1 MAPKF
6 KFTRAEITD
15 AALQVVRRN
24 GIDAL
29 TARAIADE
37 LGVSTQPV
45 FTCFSTM
52 AEARGAVR
60 AAAGAIYDGY
70 AEKGLQAEVPFFGF
84 GMQYIRFAR
93 EEPELYRLLFLSHD
107 VSPVI
112 EAMRHSQSLI
122 RSTLESLYHLTAA
135 EADYYFRDMWLVVHS
150 LSTLI
155 VTGGCAYTDD
165 EICGIL
171 SGFSLGVCRAIRQV
185 PGFVEGTFDR
195 NAEFTRLLKNCEQE
209 VSDGT
214 DH

>member
-24 GIDAL
+24 GIGAL

-60 AAAGAIYDGY
+60 SAAESIYDGY
-70 AEKGLQAEVPFFGF
+70 VEEGLRAEIPFHGF

-93 EEPELYRLLFLSHD
+93 EEPELYRLLFLTHD
-107 VSPVI
+107 AGEKGAMPKPSAISATCGSWCTASP
-112 EAMRHSQSLI
+112 
-122 RSTLESLYHLTAA
+122 RSSSPATAHTPTWRSA
-135 EADYYFRDMWLVVHS
+135 LF
-150 LSTLI
+150 
-155 VTGGCAYTDD
+155 
-165 EICGIL
+165 
-171 SGFSLGVCRAIRQV
+171 
-185 PGFVEGTFDR
+185 
-195 NAEFTRLLKNCEQE
+195 
-209 VSDGT
+209 
-214 DH
+214 

>member
-1 MAPKF
+1 MPPRVKF
-6 KFTRAEITD
+6 SREEIVQ
-15 AALQVVRRN
+15 AALDVAREK
-24 GIDAL
+24 GADAM
-29 TARAIADE
+29 TTRDIAAR
-37 LGVSTQPV
+37 LGVSTQPI
-45 FTCFSTM
+45 FTYFRSM
-52 AEARGAVR
+52 AEVR
-60 AAAGAIYDGY
+60 AAVHAAAETFYQKYAAEGLAEGY
-70 AEKGLQAEVPFFGF
+70 
-84 GMQYIRFAR
+84 GMRYIRFAR

>member
-1 MAPKF
+1 MPPRVKF
-6 KFTRAEITD
+6 SREEIVQ
-15 AALQVVRRN
+15 AALDVAREK
-24 GIDAL
+24 GADAM
-29 TARAIADE
+29 TTRDIAAR
-37 LGVSTQPV
+37 LGVSTQPI
-45 FTCFSTM
+45 FTYFRSLGDAM
-52 AEARGAVR
+52 RH
-60 AAAGAIYDGY
+60 
-70 AEKGLQAEVPFFGF
+70 
-84 GMQYIRFAR
+84 IRFAR

-165 EICGIL
+165 EIRGIL

-185 PGFVEGTFDR
+185 PGFVEGPFDR

>member
-1 MAPKF
+1 M
-6 KFTRAEITD
+6 RH
-15 AALQVVRRN
+15 
-24 GIDAL
+24 
-29 TARAIADE
+29 
-37 LGVSTQPV
+37 
-45 FTCFSTM
+45 
-52 AEARGAVR
+52 
-60 AAAGAIYDGY
+60 
-70 AEKGLQAEVPFFGF
+70 
-84 GMQYIRFAR
+84 IRFAR

-195 NAEFTRLLKNCEQE
+195 TAEFTRLLKNCEQE

>member
-24 GIDAL
+24 GIGAL

-60 AAAGAIYDGY
+60 SAAESIYDGY
-70 AEKGLQAEVPFFGF
+70 VEEGLRAEIPFYGF

-93 EEPELYRLLFLSHD
+93 EEPELYRLLFLTHD
-107 VSPVI
+107 AG
-112 EAMRHSQSLI
+112 EKGAMDAMRHSLDYVKEP
-122 RSTLESLYHLTAA
+122 LERIYHISEA
-135 EADYYFRDMWLVVHS
+135 EAERPVDRGVRHRRAHRHRRLP
-150 LSTLI
+150 
-155 VTGGCAYTDD
+155 
-165 EICGIL
+165 IL
-171 SGFSLGVCRAIRQV
+171 RRG
-185 PGFVEGTFDR
+185 DR
-195 NAEFTRLLKNCEQE
+195 RYSDRLQPQYLQGDKGNSRLCLRRF
-209 VSDGT
+209 
-214 DH
+214 